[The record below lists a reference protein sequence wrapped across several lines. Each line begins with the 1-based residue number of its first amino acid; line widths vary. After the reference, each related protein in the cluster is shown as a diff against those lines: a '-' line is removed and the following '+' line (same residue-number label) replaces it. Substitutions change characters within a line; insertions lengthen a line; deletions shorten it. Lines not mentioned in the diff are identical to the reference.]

1 MAIKWLAPEC
11 IERRIFTHKS
21 DVWAFGKSN
30 SMRLPLPRTIGC
42 CALRARAQY
51 GYVYA
56 GNAVRVCAGVTQWE
70 IYTYGAKPY
79 EEVRAKD
86 MQAFLAQ
93 GRRLDQPSICT
104 VDVFSVVV
112 LCWLHESA
120 SRPNFRE
127 LVERFARFFRDPPKY
142 FWVEVTPPTVVQLS
156 VPPLTYCIVLMY
168 SYV

>member
-1 MAIKWLAPEC
+1 M
-11 IERRIFTHKS
+11 
-21 DVWAFGKSN
+21 
-30 SMRLPLPRTIGC
+30 
-42 CALRARAQY
+42 
-51 GYVYA
+51 
-56 GNAVRVCAGVTQWE
+56 CAGVTQWE

-79 EEVRAKD
+79 EEMRAKD

-112 LCWLHESA
+112 LCWLPEPA

-142 FWVEVTPPTVVQLS
+142 FWVEVSAAALH
-156 VPPLTYCIVLMY
+156 CIRSRMYLCKY
-168 SYV
+168 SYRLLDT